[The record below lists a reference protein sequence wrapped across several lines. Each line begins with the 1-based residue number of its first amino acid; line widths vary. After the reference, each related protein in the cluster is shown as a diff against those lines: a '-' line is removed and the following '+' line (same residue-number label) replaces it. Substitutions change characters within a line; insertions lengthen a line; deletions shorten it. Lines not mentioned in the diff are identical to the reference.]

1 MTQSIADMPMGN
13 IQVYSWSWCI
23 GLCDLKQISQSTIQG
38 IDNFAKY
45 FSFRRGNSQQGA
57 AKLTIAQRK

>member
-1 MTQSIADMPMGN
+1 MGN

-23 GLCDLKQISQSTIQG
+23 GLCDLKQISQSTIHG